1 MMPPMKN
8 FIKVGVVARILNCD
22 QQTVRRLDRLG
33 LFAPR
38 RDRAGHRLYDD
49 QEDIETLRAIRASRR
64 PGRPRKVPR

>member
-1 MMPPMKN
+1 MKN

-49 QEDIETLRAIRASRR
+49 GEDIETLRAIMASRR
-64 PGRPRKVPR
+64 PGRPRKSVKAPA